1 MKNFNK
7 ICSIILVVVMVLTM
21 ATVAFAAEKKYTIDL
36 QAVPE
41 QEFLDSRVTIKFEL
55 TGRDPIVVSGS
66 DDMGYPILMNVP
78 NLGGVTL
85 IPIRIICESLGLS
98 VGWNNATAE
107 KAAHAVIGTPK
118 YGDVELYM
126 GATSINA
133 NGTTYKE
140 ETYCFP
146 DGSPIPLCLNRNGR
160 IYVPVRFLTT
170 FVVDGATYKWS
181 QNMTTLTITGS
192 MEGGSTNTNSA
203 WNGVGVN
210 ANKQFDPENPLD
222 GMPNTKAVVEKYG
235 AGYTANLVALGVH
248 GVVLR
253 NNMGAD
259 TMVLEGFTYSAND
272 EEMYN
277 VCIALLK
284 DILDTESANAFIKWI
299 EELDKLNTA
308 DTEARKTY
316 GRDSNERAATRA
328 ALAAHLSKLN
338 DATAPVEFGN
348 ITVEKTV
355 DGNVI
360 SYIMRNKK

>member
-1 MKNFNK
+1 MKKNFNFTRV
-7 ICSIILVVVMVLTM
+7 CSLVLAVVMTLTLV
-21 ATVAFAAEKKYTIDL
+21 TVAFAAEKKYTIDL
-36 QAVPE
+36 QSVPE

-66 DDMGYPILMNVP
+66 DDMGYPVLMNVP

-192 MEGGSTNTNSA
+192 MEGGSTTTNA

-222 GMPNTKAVVEKYG
+222 GMPNTKAVVEKY
-235 AGYTANLVALGVH
+235 NLGV
-248 GVVLR
+248 GADLVSLSVNRVGLR

-272 EEMYN
+272 QDRYDTA
-277 VCIALLK
+277 IALLK
-284 DILDTESANAFIKWI
+284 DILDAESANAFIKWI
-299 EELDKLNTA
+299 EELDKLQGELKQAIINDDSTK
-308 DTEARKTY
+308 EA
-316 GRDSNERAATRA
+316 SLEA
-328 ALAAHLSKLN
+328 ALNAHR
-338 DATAPVEFGN
+338 APLKENYVSFGN
-348 ITVEKTV
+348 IEVKWQTE
-355 DGNVI
+355 GNVI
-360 SYIMRNKK
+360 SLYMRNKK

>member
-36 QAVPE
+36 QSVPE
-41 QEFLDSRVTIKFEL
+41 KEFLDSRVTIKFEL
-55 TGRDPIVVSGS
+55 SGRDPVVVTGN
-66 DDMGYPILMNVP
+66 DNMGYPLLMNVP

-160 IYVPVRFLTT
+160 IYVPVRFITT

-192 MEGGSTNTNSA
+192 MEGGSTTTNN

-210 ANKQFDPENPLD
+210 ANKEFNPDAPFD
-222 GMPNTKAVVEKYG
+222 GMPNTKAVVDKYNL
-235 AGYTANLVALGVH
+235 GYKADYVGLSVNGVGLH
-248 GVVLR
+248 
-253 NNMGAD
+253 NNYGAD
-259 TMVLEGFTYSAND
+259 TMVLNGFSYSSND
-272 EEMYN
+272 QDKYET
-277 VCIALLK
+277 CIALLK
-284 DILDTESANAFIKWI
+284 DILDAESANAFIKWI
-299 EELDKLNTA
+299 EELDRLNTA
-308 DTEARKTY
+308 DMDAFYKY
-316 GRDSNERAATRA
+316 GRDSEEYKKTGE
-328 ALAAHLSKLN
+328 ALFAHGNKLWE
-338 DATAPVEFGN
+338 ASSPVEFGN
-348 ITVEKTV
+348 VKVSYME
-355 DGNVI
+355 DGNVMSFVI
-360 SYIMRNKK
+360 TNK